1 MNRNKK
7 NTKEPSA
14 SPYLLSRSNS
24 ITVSDLADKIMA
36 DDGDFEGSQ
45 RPESVTPGSVS
56 INLLK
61 ELMSRVTANINGQ
74 MERML
79 GGIRE
84 DVSQIKEQLEKYNQ
98 NQEEVEERISNVE
111 DKVEAFQEV
120 GKNLDAFKEEFK
132 QAISEINIEACPA
145 RKNNIIFHGIPGKT
159 KDPKVAMDTFKSVC
173 ADKLK
178 MSSEWIREVDIT
190 EVYRFPPKGGTDKDD
205 WCLFVSLAKTRHRE
219 DLYRNAFHLKD
230 TGISMRNDL
239 APCLLRVRKIL
250 SNEADKLK
258 AAPYN
263 YRTRLRDSAFDVW
276 LL

>member
-1 MNRNKK
+1 MSRNKK
-7 NTKEPSA
+7 TTKEPAA
-14 SPYLLSRSNS
+14 SPYPTRARSNS
-24 ITVSDLADKIMA
+24 ITVSELADEIMA
-36 DDGDFEGSQ
+36 DDTELDGSQ
-45 RPESVTPGSVS
+45 RPESESPGSVS

-61 ELMSRVTANINGQ
+61 ERMSRVTSNINGQ

-98 NQEEVEERISNVE
+98 NQEEFEERISNVE

-120 GKNLDAFKEEFK
+120 GKNLDTLKVELK
-132 QAISEINIEACPA
+132 QAISEINFESCRA

-190 EVYRFPPKGGTDKDD
+190 EVYRFPPKGGADKDD

-239 APCLLRVRKIL
+239 APCLLRVSENPFQRSRQTKG
-250 SNEADKLK
+250 
-258 AAPYN
+258 
-263 YRTRLRDSAFDVW
+263 RTL
-276 LL
+276 